1 MNRIRDFAVKKMYG
15 VEVPTMKTSFGALI
29 DRDMDGKEIDMSA
42 YLGSVLCV
50 VNVACKWGLTKQ
62 NYTELAQLVDEYGAR
77 GFKVLAFPCNR
88 EYRPADLV
96 KILKLIVVS
105 CALEEFGGQEPGS
118 HEEILKFSDKF
129 NARDKFDFFE
139 KGPVNGEGA
148 REVFSFLKR
157 QLPWDDGTFDV
168 NWNFGKFLI
177 DHTGTPSK
185 RFGSKTAPFEMKDDI
200 EALLKE
206 KEKSSS

>member
-77 GFKVLAFPCNR
+77 GFKVLAFPCNQ
-88 EYRPADLV
+88 
-96 KILKLIVVS
+96 
-105 CALEEFGGQEPGS
+105 FGGQEPVS
-118 HEEILKFSDKF
+118 ERAFSRVVIISRL
-129 NARDKFDFFE
+129 NQT
-139 KGPVNGEGA
+139 
-148 REVFSFLKR
+148 L
-157 QLPWDDGTFDV
+157 
-168 NWNFGKFLI
+168 NF
-177 DHTGTPSK
+177 
-185 RFGSKTAPFEMKDDI
+185 
-200 EALLKE
+200 
-206 KEKSSS
+206 